1 MLRIFV
7 HPVAAVILV
16 GTPVPCAAQLGDFL
30 NQVKNDVVGE
40 VRSVDCFARGNCG
53 EVDQADHFSPDNYES
68 IAVTVFD
75 GTGRFQSSG
84 IQGTVR
90 DIFEGRL
97 IQNGFLLA
105 ASSDA
110 DSVQAMIAR
119 EEDAWS
125 DQDLAQLKDFVHGI
139 DAVLVLEIQ
148 QLLISTCEPSRDRNQ
163 VGTGATAYL
172 SARWLNVDAGDI
184 PWVATHDATICR
196 RQHTGVP
203 PNEALEAVAEQL
215 AKALPAR

>member
-1 MLRIFV
+1 MLKILV
-7 HPVAAVILV
+7 HPVAAVILL

-30 NQVKNDVVGE
+30 NQVKDDVVGE

-53 EVDQADHFSPDNYES
+53 DVVEADHFSADNYES

-75 GTGRFQSSG
+75 GTGRFRSSG

-90 DIFEGRL
+90 NIFEGQL

-110 DSVQAMIAR
+110 DEVQAMIAR
-119 EEDAWS
+119 EEDGWS

-148 QLLISTCEPSRDRNQ
+148 QVVVSTCSLRND
-163 VGTGATAYL
+163 VGTEATAYL

-196 RQHTGVP
+196 KQHAGAP
-203 PNEALEAVAEQL
+203 PHEAVEAVAEQL
-215 AKALPAR
+215 AKALPTR

>member
-53 EVDQADHFSPDNYES
+53 EVDQAEHFSPGNYES

-75 GTGRFQSSG
+75 GTGQFRTPG
-84 IQGTVR
+84 VQGMVR
-90 DIFEGRL
+90 DIFEGQL
-97 IQNGFLLA
+97 IENGFMLA

-125 DQDLAQLKDFVHGI
+125 DQELAQLKDFVHGI
-139 DAVLVLEIQ
+139 DAVLVLEIH
-148 QLLISTCEPSRDRNQ
+148 QLD
-163 VGTGATAYL
+163 VGTCRTSNRTGTAATAYL
-172 SARWLNVDAGDI
+172 SSRWLNVDAGDI
-184 PWVATHDATICR
+184 PWMASHHAKICR
-196 RQHTGVP
+196 REHSGVP
-203 PNEALEAVAEQL
+203 PTEALEAASEQL
-215 AKALPAR
+215 AKALPVR